1 VKIRGIVDLRK
12 LQNEVNRAF
21 EKLNESV
28 FGNYKRPSVNISQND
43 EDVMINAEMP
53 GLSKEEVILKFHN
66 QGLEIIGEK
75 KGKKIKKNEK
85 GYSEISSYKGYKA
98 FIGLPSNVNID
109 KVEARYDKD
118 KLKIKIPKMKTRLG
132 KSIEVN

>member
-1 VKIRGIVDLRK
+1 MKIRGLVDLHK
-12 LQNEVNRAF
+12 LQDEVNRAF
-21 EKLNESV
+21 ERLNESV

-53 GLSKEEVILKFHN
+53 GLSKEEIILKFHN

-75 KGKKIKKNEK
+75 KGKRIRKNET

-98 FIGLPSNVNID
+98 FIVLPSNVNID
-109 KVEARYDKD
+109 KVQAVYNKD
-118 KLKIKIPKMKTRLG
+118 KLKIKLPKMKTRLG
-132 KSIEVN
+132 KNIEVN